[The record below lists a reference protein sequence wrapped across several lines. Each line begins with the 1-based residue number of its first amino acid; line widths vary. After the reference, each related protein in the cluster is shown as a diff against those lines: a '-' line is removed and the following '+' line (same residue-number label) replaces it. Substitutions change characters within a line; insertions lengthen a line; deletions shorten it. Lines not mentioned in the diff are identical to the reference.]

1 MRNEVYF
8 GVGTKAI
15 TSIPKLSCRTPMDA
29 AIASDIILPYSQNT
43 VCMDELCVM
52 KVLLSVSS
60 AKTGMYT
67 TANYNIPMLP
77 LPVHREVV
85 CCWCEYRLKN
95 TFHRI
100 MHSQYNSILNKRM
113 QSI

>member
-52 KVLLSVSS
+52 KVFCYQFPPP
-60 AKTGMYT
+60 KKGMYT
-67 TANYNIPMLP
+67 TTNYNIPMLP
-77 LPVHREVV
+77 LVPSTGTNRECGHVKDKSTLFVV
-85 CCWCEYRLKN
+85 GVS
-95 TFHRI
+95 TG
-100 MHSQYNSILNKRM
+100 
-113 QSI
+113 